1 MKWTHYLVI
10 FLGFWLI
17 ASPATFGYAS
27 DPLFCNNSI
36 LCGFLAVAFGIY
48 TLTRLKV
55 WASWMLSFI
64 GLWLQFAPLLFW
76 AKDPVIYLNDTLIGL
91 LLIAFSLIIPRLPYE
106 DSDNSPGI
114 PIGWS
119 HNPSTWTQ
127 RIPIIALACFCWF
140 LARYLAAFQL
150 GYYPTVWDPLFE
162 DGTFQVL
169 RSKVSKAF
177 PISDA
182 GLGALSYTV
191 EAILGCVGGEK
202 RWRTM
207 PWLVLL
213 FGILVVP
220 VGIIS
225 ILLVILQ
232 PVVVGAWCTICLFT
246 SLGMLFMVVLTLN
259 EVVASLQFL
268 RWNRKKGH
276 PFWRTFWKGGTIPQ
290 GPIRK
295 QSEDH
300 ILLAVTPTI
309 NLFLTSLIG
318 IVLMFSPSYFELKGH
333 FSNLIHVIGAL
344 TAANSIIAMAEV
356 ARIARFLNVFF
367 GSCLLLSVLFH
378 PTLPYPALSCLASL
392 SVALILLS
400 FRRGPIEE
408 RYGSYHPEKL

>member
-17 ASPATFGYAS
+17 VSPATFGYGS
-27 DPLFCNNSI
+27 DSLFRNNSI
-36 LCGFLAVAFGIY
+36 LCGCLAVAFGIY

-55 WASWMLSFI
+55 WASWMLCFI

-76 AKDPVIYLNDTLIGL
+76 AKDPVIYLNDTLIGI
-91 LLIAFSLIIPRLPYE
+91 LLIAFSLVIPRLPHE
-106 DSDNSPGI
+106 DSDSSPGV

-119 HNPSTWTQ
+119 HNPSTWIQ
-127 RIPIIALACFCWF
+127 RIPIIALACVCWF

-150 GYYPTVWDPLFE
+150 GYYPTVWDPFFE

-182 GLGALSYTV
+182 GLGAFSYTV
-191 EAILGCVGGEK
+191 EAILGCIGGEK

-213 FGILVVP
+213 FGVLVVP

-232 PVVVGAWCTICLFT
+232 PVVVGAWCTICLLT
-246 SLGMLFMVVLTLN
+246 ALCMLLMVVLTLN
-259 EVVASLQFL
+259 EVVASVQFL
-268 RWNRKKGH
+268 RWSWKKGH
-276 PFWRTFWKGGTIPQ
+276 PFWRTFWKGGAIPQ
-290 GPIRK
+290 GPLRK
-295 QSEDH
+295 QTEDH
-300 ILLAVTPTI
+300 ILLAVTPTW
-309 NLFLTSLIG
+309 NLFFTTLIG
-318 IVLMFSPSYFELKGH
+318 VVLMFCPSYFGLTGR
-333 FSNLIHVIGAL
+333 FSNLVHVIGAL
-344 TAANSIIAMAEV
+344 TAANSVIAMSEV
-356 ARIARFLNVFF
+356 VRITRFLNLFF
-367 GSCLLLSVLFH
+367 GGCLLLSILFH
-378 PTLPYPALSCLASL
+378 LTLPHTPFWSLLGLSFALM
-392 SVALILLS
+392 LLS

-408 RYGSYHPEKL
+408 HYGSYHPEKL